1 MSNPYRL
8 PRTIR
13 PSRYD
18 ITIAPDLGRR
28 DFVGHVDIA
37 VDVHENTATVICNAA
52 ELEIV
57 RAWVV
62 DESGTRIDAQAIEL
76 DAEAERVTITL
87 GRTLTVGQATVHYE
101 FLGSLND
108 KLAGFYSSTYTTPDG
123 TTKTIAATQFEATDA
138 RKAFPCW
145 DEPDAKAVF
154 GVTLVVA
161 PGLLAISNSP
171 QVGETVLSSGKRSI
185 RFADTMIM
193 STYLVCFVVGELEAT
208 APIDVNG
215 VPLRVIHRPGLENLS
230 AFALDIGAFALSWF
244 ASYYD
249 IAYPG
254 DKLDLIALPDFAS
267 GAMEN
272 LGAVTFRESLLMIDE
287 SAASRVE
294 LERVADVVAHEIAHM
309 WFGDLVTM
317 SWWNGLWLNEA
328 FATFMEIAC
337 VAAFRPEWDRWTSF
351 GVYRSAA
358 MAVDALH
365 TTRPIEYPVVSPTD
379 AEGMFDVLTYEKGA
393 SVLRMLEQYLGED
406 RFRDGVRHYL
416 RTHSYKN
423 TETTD
428 LWDAIEHIAG
438 EPVRHMM
445 DGWIFQGGF
454 PLVSAAH
461 STSPDTPGG
470 VELRQERF
478 TYLPAP
484 TSLDTATPSDQ
495 VARSWQVP
503 VIVRLGVAADSP
515 TQRVALGTEPVVIS
529 AAGSQD
535 DRDNGADNRADNGDD
550 DGSSVAVVNAGGHG
564 FYRVRYDRVL
574 LAKLRPE
581 FANLS
586 SIERYGL
593 LADAW
598 SAVQSGATAATA
610 WCDLVESVAATES
623 DANVWMAILSGLGG
637 LHQIAPADAIDGYA
651 AWVRSLI
658 TPVATRLGWEA
669 APGETA
675 LTGQLRGSLLTALGT
690 LGNDPDTIGKGAATA
705 DTLTA
710 SVMARSSA
718 GDSTSTGPDLHPDV
732 AAAAITLGAI
742 SGGRDRWERYRA
754 TRSQSG
760 LSPQESLRYLYGL
773 GAFRE
778 PDLIADTLAM
788 QLTDTVKAQD
798 APYALIKMLMSRT
811 AGPTTWEFLAANW
824 DALVK
829 RIPSNTVA
837 RMVEG
842 IVQRS
847 EPDTVASIETFFG
860 PGGHQ
865 VPQGAKMIEQSLER
879 MRVMAELR
887 AREGD
892 AIGDRF
898 RAHP

>member
-8 PRTIR
+8 PRTVR

-18 ITIAPDLGRR
+18 ITIAPDLDRR
-28 DFVGHVDIA
+28 DFVGHVDVA
-37 VDVHENTATVICNAA
+37 VDVSENTATVVCNAA
-52 ELEIV
+52 ELEVV

-62 DESGTRIDAQAIEL
+62 DGSGTRLDATAIEH
-76 DAEAERVTITL
+76 DAETERVTITL
-87 GRTLTVGQATVHYE
+87 GHTLSAGPATVHYE
-101 FLGSLND
+101 FLGTLND
-108 KLAGFYSSTYTTPDG
+108 RLAGFYSSTYTAPDG
-123 TTKTIAATQFEATDA
+123 STKTIAATQFEATDA

-171 QVGETVLSSGKRSI
+171 QVGETVLSSGKRSL

-208 APIDVNG
+208 PAIDVNG
-215 VPLRVIHRPGLENLS
+215 TPLRVIHRPGLENLS
-230 AFALDIGAFALSWF
+230 AFALDIGSFALSWF
-244 ASYYD
+244 SSYYD

-254 DKLDLIALPDFAS
+254 EKLDLIALPDFAS

-272 LGAVTFRESLLMIDE
+272 LGAVTFRESLLLIDE
-287 SAASRVE
+287 STASRIE

-337 VAAFRPEWDRWTSF
+337 VAAFRPAWDRWTSF

-428 LWDAIEHIAG
+428 LWDAIEHVAG
-438 EPVRHMM
+438 EPVRQMM
-445 DGWIFQGGF
+445 DGWILQGGF

-461 STSPDTPGG
+461 STAPETPGG
-470 VELRQERF
+470 VELKQERF
-478 TYLPAP
+478 TYLPEP
-484 TSLDTATPSDQ
+484 TSVDSATPSDQ
-495 VARSWQVP
+495 LARTWQVP
-503 VIVRLGVAADSP
+503 VIVRSGTSADGAL
-515 TQRVALGTEPVVIS
+515 QRVALGADPVVVTLDN
-529 AAGSQD
+529 D
-535 DRDNGADNRADNGDD
+535 D
-550 DGSSVAVVNAGGHG
+550 VPVVNAGGHG

-574 LAKLRPE
+574 LARLRPE

-593 LADAW
+593 ISDAW
-598 SAVQSGATAATA
+598 SAVLSSATSATN
-610 WCDLVESVAATES
+610 WCDLVEGVAEHET
-623 DANVWMAILSGLGG
+623 DANVWSSILTGLGG
-637 LHQIAPADAIDGYA
+637 LHQIAPDDAMAGLA
-651 AWVRSLI
+651 SWAKSLMS
-658 TPVATRLGWEA
+658 PVATQLGWEPA
-669 APGETA
+669 EGESA

-690 LGNDPDTIGKGAATA
+690 LGNDTDTIAKGAELA
-705 DTLTA
+705 DNPTQ
-710 SVMARSSA
+710 
-718 GDSTSTGPDLHPDV
+718 GLHPDV
-732 AAAAITLGAI
+732 AAAAITLGALA
-742 SGGRDRWERYRA
+742 GGRERWERYREI
-754 TRSQSG
+754 RRQPG
-760 LSPQESLRYLYGL
+760 LNPQESLRYLHGL
-773 GAFRE
+773 GAFR
-778 PDLIADTLAM
+778 DRGLISETLAM
-788 QLTDTVKAQD
+788 HLTDEVRGQD
-798 APYALIKMLMSRT
+798 TPYAVIRMLMSRT
-811 AGPTTWEFLAANW
+811 AGPMTWEFLSTNW
-824 DALVK
+824 DGVTA
-829 RIPSNTVA
+829 RIPSNAVA

-842 IVQRS
+842 ITQRS
-847 EPDTVASIETFFG
+847 EPDTVESIEKFFG
-860 PGGHQ
+860 PGGRS
-865 VPQGAKMIEQSLER
+865 VPQGAKMIDQSLER
-879 MRVMAELR
+879 MRVMAQLR